1 MHYFNEL
8 EEVAEMYKNIWGIH
22 MDRSVGLTPI
32 EQNYIGIGWSELGD
46 LSKLSPNRDSFK
58 AALKE
63 TQSDATEASVRA
75 QSSPLF
81 RFLHEMQIDDY
92 IIYPSKTDRMIYV
105 GIIKGDYEYQI
116 NLEDDEY
123 KNRRKVEWIT
133 PNGIPRNNFSQATLN
148 ELGAY
153 ITIFAIKPQTANEIL
168 GSLGLFGFDQENI
181 NLLPN
186 LEESDESSDDE
197 IATKAITETTKTST
211 EDFIIRKLHQNLN
224 GYQFEEFVAH
234 LLECMGYVA
243 RITQKSGDG
252 GVDII
257 AHKDILGFEPP
268 IIKVQCKKTLTSN
281 GLPEI
286 NQLLGTLGDEEY
298 ALFVNLGSYTIQAR
312 NKATNKSKLRLIDGK
327 EIINLIYR
335 YYDSFSPQY
344 RALIPLR
351 KIFIPDLG
359 E

>member
-1 MHYFNEL
+1 MIKHGVIL
-8 EEVAEMYKNIWGIH
+8 MSKRVWGIH
-22 MDRSVGLTPI
+22 IDRSVGLTPI
-32 EQNYIGIGWSELGD
+32 EQNYICIGWSELGD
-46 LSKLSPNRDSFK
+46 LSKLPPDRDAFK
-58 AALKE
+58 SALRDFDSQA
-63 TQSDATEASVRA
+63 TDASIRA
-75 QSSPLF
+75 QTGPIF
-81 RFLHEMQIDDY
+81 RFTHEMKIDDFV
-92 IIYPSKTDRMIYV
+92 IYPSKIDRMIYV
-105 GIIKGDYEYQI
+105 GIIKGEYEFLANI
-116 NLEDDEY
+116 NDDEY

-133 PNGIPRNNFSQATLN
+133 LNGIPRSNFSQATLN
-148 ELGAY
+148 ELGAF
-153 ITIFAIKPQTANEIL
+153 ISIFSIKTNTANEVLNAAGIIINKL
-168 GSLGLFGFDQENI
+168 DNSYESNNI
-181 NLLPN
+181 
-186 LEESDESSDDE
+186 EDELDEKSDDE
-197 IATKAITETTKTST
+197 LITKVATETTKSST
-211 EDFIIRKLHQNLN
+211 EDFIIRKLHQSLN

-286 NQLLGTLGDEEY
+286 NQLLGTLGNEEF
-298 ALFVNLGSYTIQAR
+298 ALFVNLGSYTTQAR

-327 EIINLIYR
+327 EIIQLIYK

-344 RALIPLR
+344 RSLLPLR

>member
-1 MHYFNEL
+1 MH
-8 EEVAEMYKNIWGIH
+8 KNIWGIH
-22 MDRSVGLTPI
+22 IDRSVGLTPI

-46 LSKLSPNRDSFK
+46 LSTLPPNRDSFK
-58 AALKE
+58 AALKAN
-63 TQSDATEASVRA
+63 QPNATDASVRA

-81 RFLHEMQIDDY
+81 RFTNEMQIGDY
-92 IIYPSKTDRMIYV
+92 VIYPSKIDRMIYV
-105 GIIKGDYEYQI
+105 GIIKGDYEYQS

-133 PNGIPRNNFSQATLN
+133 PNGIPRNSFSQTTLN
-148 ELGAY
+148 ELGAF
-153 ITIFAIKPQTANEIL
+153 ISIFAIKPHTANEIL
-168 GSLGLFGFDQENI
+168 GSIGIIDFGQENI
-181 NLLPN
+181 DLLPN
-186 LEESDESSDDE
+186 LQEETDESPDDE

-298 ALFVNLGSYTIQAR
+298 ALFVNLGSYTVQAR

-335 YYDSFSPQY
+335 YYDNFSPQY
-344 RALIPLR
+344 RALIPLK

>member
-1 MHYFNEL
+1 MH
-8 EEVAEMYKNIWGIH
+8 KNIWGIH
-22 MDRSVGLTPI
+22 IDRSVGLTPI

-46 LSKLSPNRDSFK
+46 LSTLPPNRDSFK
-58 AALKE
+58 AALKAN
-63 TQSDATEASVRA
+63 QPNATDASVRA

-81 RFLHEMQIDDY
+81 RFTNEMQIGDY
-92 IIYPSKTDRMIYV
+92 VIYPSKIDRMIYV
-105 GIIKGDYEYQI
+105 GIIKGDYEYQS

-133 PNGIPRNNFSQATLN
+133 PNGIPRNSFSQATLN
-148 ELGAY
+148 ELGAF
-153 ITIFAIKPQTANEIL
+153 ISIFAIKPHTANEIL
-168 GSLGLFGFDQENI
+168 GSIGIIDFEQENI
-181 NLLPN
+181 DLLPN
-186 LEESDESSDDE
+186 LQEETDENPDDE

-268 IIKVQCKKTLTSN
+268 IIKVQVKSSEGSMGDPVVSSLYGKVGPGEF
-281 GLPEI
+281 GLFI
-286 NQLLGTLGDEEY
+286 TLGT
-298 ALFVNLGSYTIQAR
+298 FTNQAK
-312 NKATNKSKLRLIDGK
+312 NFAKNKSNLRLIDGN
-327 EIINLIYR
+327 ELVSLVLQHYEEFDSR
-335 YYDSFSPQY
+335 YKG
-344 RALIPLR
+344 LIPLKR
-351 KIFIPDLG
+351 VYVPDQDA
-359 E
+359 EE

>member
-133 PNGIPRNNFSQATLN
+133 PNGIPRNNFSQTTLN

-153 ITIFAIKPQTANEIL
+153 ITIFAIKPHTANEVL

>member
-1 MHYFNEL
+1 MN
-8 EEVAEMYKNIWGIH
+8 KNVWGVHI
-22 MDRSVGLTPI
+22 DRSVGLEPI

-46 LSKLSPNRDSFK
+46 LSKIQPDRDSFK
-58 AALKE
+58 MALKE
-63 TQSDATEASVRA
+63 AQPKATEASVRA

-81 RFLHEMQIDDY
+81 RFTNEMQVGDY
-92 IIYPSKTDRMIYV
+92 VIYPSKTDRMIYV
-105 GIIKGDYEYQI
+105 GIIKGEYEHQV
-116 NLEDDEY
+116 NLEYDEY
-123 KNRRKVEWIT
+123 KNRRKVEWMT
-133 PNGIPRNNFSQATLN
+133 PNGVPRNGFSQATLN
-148 ELGAY
+148 ELGAF
-153 ITIFAIKPQTANEIL
+153 ISIFAIKNHTANEIL
-168 GSLGLFGFDQENI
+168 GSLGLIELKQESSD
-181 NLLPN
+181 LLLN
-186 LEESDESSDDE
+186 SDDELDENSDDE
-197 IATKAITETTKTST
+197 IATKVITETTKSST
-211 EDFIIRKLHQNLN
+211 EDFIIRKLHQKLN

-286 NQLLGTLGDEEY
+286 NQLLGTLGADEY
-298 ALFVNLGSYTIQAR
+298 ALFVNLGSYTTQAR
-312 NKATNKSKLRLIDGK
+312 NKATKKSKLRLIDGK
-327 EIINLIYR
+327 EIIKLIYR

-344 RALIPLR
+344 RSLIPLR
-351 KIFIPDLG
+351 KIYIPDLG

>member
-1 MHYFNEL
+1 MH
-8 EEVAEMYKNIWGIH
+8 KNIWGIH
-22 MDRSVGLTPI
+22 IDRSVGLTPI
-32 EQNYIGIGWSELGD
+32 EQNFIGIGWSELGD
-46 LSKLSPNRDSFK
+46 LSKLPPNRDSFK
-58 AALKE
+58 AAIKKV
-63 TQSDATEASVRA
+63 QPDATEASIRV

-81 RFLHEMQIDDY
+81 RFTHEMQIGDY
-92 IIYPSKTDRMIYV
+92 VIYPSKTDRMIYV
-105 GIIKGDYEYQI
+105 GIITGEYEYI
-116 NLEDDEY
+116 GNLEDEEY
-123 KNRRKVEWIT
+123 KSRRKVEWIT
-133 PNGIPRNNFSQATLN
+133 PNGIPRNNFSQTTLN
-148 ELGAY
+148 ELGAF
-153 ITIFAIKPQTANEIL
+153 ISIFAIKQHTSAEIL
-168 GSLGLFGFDQENI
+168 GSIGLIEI
-181 NLLPN
+181 ESKK
-186 LEESDESSDDE
+186 EETSVLQNSDDE
-197 IATKAITETTKTST
+197 LDEENTDDELATRVVNETTKMST

-286 NQLLGTLGDEEY
+286 NQLLGTLGDDEY

-344 RALIPLR
+344 RSLIPLR

>member
-1 MHYFNEL
+1 MH
-8 EEVAEMYKNIWGIH
+8 KNIWGIH
-22 MDRSVGLTPI
+22 IDKSVGLTPI

-46 LSKLSPNRDSFK
+46 LSKLPPNRDAFK
-58 AALKE
+58 AALKAN
-63 TQSDATEASVRA
+63 QPNATDASVRA

-81 RFLHEMQIDDY
+81 RFTHEMQIGDY
-92 IIYPSKTDRMIYV
+92 VIYPSKTDRMIYV
-105 GIIKGDYEYQI
+105 GIIQSDYEYQS

-123 KNRRKVEWIT
+123 KNRRKIEWIT
-133 PNGIPRNNFSQATLN
+133 PNGIPRNSFSQATLN
-148 ELGAY
+148 ELGAF
-153 ITIFAIKPQTANEIL
+153 ISIFSIKPHTANEIL
-168 GSLGLFGFDQENI
+168 GSLGLSDFEQENI
-181 NLLPN
+181 DLLPN
-186 LEESDESSDDE
+186 IEESDENQDDE
-197 IATKAITETTKTST
+197 VATKVITETTKTST

-335 YYDSFSPQY
+335 S
-344 RALIPLR
+344 LIPLK